1 MHPLVFVALLLLS
14 TFTQDAIKTSR
25 VPRVALQ
32 KQQQRSWNNRWP
44 ARCRF
49 CCCPESLLSHAHGV
63 KTIYTTA
70 CIRRPNSALGSSMSI
85 LGWLWYKNMVELC
98 LWSQCQLEYDSG
110 RVSPGVSRTADL
122 LGFAYCGYL
131 QSYGKRE
138 GIEIL
143 GFFFLWDHN

>member
-63 KTIYTTA
+63 KTIYTTT
-70 CIRRPNSALGSSMSI
+70 CIRRPNSALGSYVHTMLVMIQEHGGIVFVIAMST
-85 LGWLWYKNMVELC
+85 GVWLRTCVARCVEDGRYTGLC
-98 LWSQCQLEYDSG
+98 LLW
-110 RVSPGVSRTADL
+110 L
-122 LGFAYCGYL
+122 LAKPWE
-131 QSYGKRE
+131 KRRDRDT
-138 GIEIL
+138 GIL
-143 GFFFLWDHN
+143 LSMRP